1 MNALEATD
9 AEQKLTV
16 LRHQNKQLA
25 EQLKSQQAKIR
36 ELEDAAA
43 KFDEAKQTYGETLLC
58 VNRLWSQLSAD
69 VADMAQR
76 ATGEPLNASYF
87 IAHLERRYGA

>member
-9 AEQKLTV
+9 AEQKLTM

-25 EQLKSQQAKIR
+25 EQLKSRQAKIR

-43 KFDEAKQTYGETLLC
+43 KFDEARGTYAETLLA
-58 VNRLWSQLSAD
+58 VNRMWSQLCAD
-69 VADMAQR
+69 VADMAQQ
-76 ATGEPLNASYF
+76 ATGERVQRING
-87 IAHLERRYGA
+87 R